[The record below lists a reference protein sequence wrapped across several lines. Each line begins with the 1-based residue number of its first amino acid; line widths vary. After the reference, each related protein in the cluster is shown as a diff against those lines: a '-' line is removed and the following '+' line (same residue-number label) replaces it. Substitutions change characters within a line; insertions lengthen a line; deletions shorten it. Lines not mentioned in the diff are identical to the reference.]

1 MNSLTSMKSHLPR
14 DYYWEL
20 PFCKPDV
27 VVSSAENLG
36 EVLRGDRI
44 YNSKYQIQMRTDE
57 SCKVLC
63 KIDPL
68 SPEDVE
74 KLKTIIQDEYRV
86 NMILDN
92 LPVEIPKENIN
103 SKTGE
108 EYKTYDRG
116 FPVGYQTDD
125 DIFVNNH
132 VRFTIL
138 FHKDSETDLVRVV
151 GFEVEPMSIKH
162 EYDTDK
168 EFNEAYP
175 RLETC
180 TKQQSVEDFSSS
192 SATVSPFDINDS
204 NNNEDDGTGSPQL
217 LAAGEEI
224 IFTYDVRFRMSD
236 IRWASRWDTYLSMQ
250 DQQIHWFRI

>member
-1 MNSLTSMKSHLPR
+1 M
-14 DYYWEL
+14 
-20 PFCKPDV
+20 
-27 VVSSAENLG
+27 SSAENLG

-68 SPEDVE
+68 SSEDTE
-74 KLKTIIQDEYRV
+74 RLKAIIEDEYRV

-92 LPVEIPKENIN
+92 LPVAIAKENID
-103 SKTGE
+103 SQTGE

-138 FHKDSETDLVRVV
+138 FHKDLETDLVRVV

-162 EYDTDK
+162 EYDTHK

-180 TKQQSVEDFSSS
+180 TKQQGAEV
-192 SATVSPFDINDS
+192 I
-204 NNNEDDGTGSPQL
+204 L
-217 LAAGEEI
+217 L
-224 IFTYDVRFRMSD
+224 FFRHRVA
-236 IRWASRWDTYLSMQ
+236 I
-250 DQQIHWFRI
+250 

>member
-1 MNSLTSMKSHLPR
+1 M
-14 DYYWEL
+14 
-20 PFCKPDV
+20 
-27 VVSSAENLG
+27 SSAENLG

-68 SPEDVE
+68 SSEDTE
-74 KLKTIIQDEYRV
+74 RLKAIIEDEYRV

-92 LPVEIPKENIN
+92 LPVAIAKENID
-103 SKTGE
+103 SQTGE

-138 FHKDSETDLVRVV
+138 FHKD
-151 GFEVEPMSIKH
+151 
-162 EYDTDK
+162 
-168 EFNEAYP
+168 
-175 RLETC
+175 LENV
-180 TKQQSVEDFSSS
+180 KFGHS
-192 SATVSPFDINDS
+192 
-204 NNNEDDGTGSPQL
+204 
-217 LAAGEEI
+217 
-224 IFTYDVRFRMSD
+224 
-236 IRWASRWDTYLSMQ
+236 LSLFFISKNQ
-250 DQQIHWFRI
+250 ENIGYQ